1 MPMPVPPGT
10 LAIVNARVW
19 TGDPR
24 RPWADAVLVH
34 GDRIVLVGS
43 SAEVKK
49 RAGSATVLDAKG
61 RMLTPGVTNN
71 RVGALTPG
79 ALADLTILD
88 REIVRVTPETIR
100 DAGVALT
107 MTAGQIAYDRDGM
120 TH

>member
-1 MPMPVPPGT
+1 MPTPPASNA

-34 GDRIVLVGS
+34 GERIVIVGS

-49 RAGSATVLDAKG
+49 RAGSALVLDAKG
-61 RMLTPGVTNN
+61 RMLTPAPRQADLGV
-71 RVGALTPG
+71 LLPG
-79 ALADLTILD
+79 APADLVLIE
-88 REIVRVTPETIR
+88 REIARVTPDTIR
-100 DAGVALT
+100 DAGVVLT
-107 MTAGQIAYDRDGM
+107 LSAGQVVYDRDGM